1 MRESSR
7 KYDSVEPVPCS
18 EDVIVAVTWR
28 KDDGVHTKYMLADAV
43 NEKFGAVGATIES
56 VLIFGWRFNSRL

>member
-43 NEKFGAVGATIES
+43 NEKFGGS
-56 VLIFGWRFNSRL
+56 GCND